1 MSQRISAVAADAAR
15 FVGIGAV
22 NTVLTTLLYQALLFQ
37 VDHTSA
43 FAIAWLSGLVLVSVA
58 YPKIVFRSG
67 PARPYRILANA
78 CYYALSFFVSLWVL
92 RRLSLEIS
100 PRIAVFAMLGIVTP
114 LNFVVSRQI
123 FRLGQPP
130 SDERTGAPNCLH
142 EATGS

>member
-1 MSQRISAVAADAAR
+1 MRISAVAADAAR
-15 FVGIGAV
+15 FVGIGAI
-22 NTVLTTLLYQALLFQ
+22 NTVLTTLLYQVLLFHL
-37 VDHTSA
+37 DHTSA
-43 FAIAWLSGLVLVSVA
+43 FTIAWLSGLVLVSIA

-67 PARPYRILANA
+67 PAGPYRILANA
-78 CYYALSFFVSLWVL
+78 CYYAFSFFVSLWVL

-130 SDERTGAPNCLH
+130 SVASSDLPNRLH
-142 EATGS
+142 EATDS